1 MGSGLSRCT
10 AAVLAT
16 AAVLVAAPGAGAL
29 APPTAWDGTNPFRC
43 ELQNAAFTPVG
54 PHAGADPYCVE
65 FDKRRQNV
73 TELGVVQFLSL
84 EPARVAAAVPKC
96 FYFQS
101 DHWRGSIVQSD
112 GATKTYEWD
121 GHYFF
126 DKAKAE
132 GGAWVTN
139 FNVNGQSFDPS
150 EVPGIPP
157 EYAAALGRGTGGVI
171 THNDIPADPT
181 CVAKARAHPELIYAA
196 AAPGSGA
203 APRACT
209 VPGRLAPRA
218 LGPLTLGELE
228 TAVRERLGEPA
239 AVERGYLRY
248 CLRGGGALF
257 AGVPGDRSGERG
269 VSSAGAVRVLLTTS
283 RSPRLR
289 GVGVGA
295 TFARVRRAFPALV
308 GRAGG
313 TETTWHKPSSRSP
326 YLLAV
331 RRGRVR
337 ALGVYATKRIRTRS
351 ALAAWLARAQV

>member
-1 MGSGLSRCT
+1 MGSGLSRG
-10 AAVLAT
+10 V
-16 AAVLVAAPGAGAL
+16 AAVLVTAAALLAAPVAGGL
-29 APPTAWDGTNPFRC
+29 APPTAWNGTNPFRC
-43 ELQNAAFTPVG
+43 ELQQAGFGPVG
-54 PHAGADPYCVE
+54 PHPEADPYCIE

-73 TELGVVQFLSL
+73 TELGVVEFLSQ
-84 EPARVAAAVPKC
+84 EPGRTAAAVPKC

-112 GATKTYEWD
+112 GSTKTYEWD

-126 DKAKAE
+126 DKARAE

-139 FNVNGQSFDPS
+139 FNINGQSFDPS
-150 EVPGIPP
+150 EIPGIPP
-157 EYAAALGRGTGGVI
+157 EYAATLGRGTGGVI

-181 CVAKARAHPELIYAA
+181 CAARARAHPELIYAA

-203 APRACT
+203 APRPCA
-209 VPGRLAPRA
+209 VPGRLAPRG
-218 LGPLTLGELE
+218 LGPATLGELE
-228 TAVRERLGEPA
+228 TVLRERLGEPA

-269 VSSAGAVRVLLTTS
+269 VSSTGAVRVLLTTS

-289 GVGVGA
+289 GIGVGA
-295 TFARVRRAFPALV
+295 TLARVQRAFPALV

-313 TETTWHKPSSRSP
+313 AVTTWHKPSPRSP

-337 ALGVYATKRIRTRS
+337 ALGVYATERIRSRA
-351 ALAAWLARAQV
+351 ALAAWLARVQV